1 MKAHALTPYIC
12 EDSDSAIIICA
23 GGGYAKR
30 AAIHEKPVAEWL
42 NGLGISA
49 FVLSYRL
56 TYPGNYCD
64 ACNAIRFLRS
74 VNVARVSLGIDNIN
88 PCKIGIMGFSA
99 GGHTAAM
106 AATLPSTY
114 PEPGTG
120 HLVKC
125 FPDLLIL
132 NVPVIT
138 MLGPHAHASSV
149 RHLLG
154 HAPPLRIS
162 EECSAERHVTEH
174 TPPTFIADTWN
185 EKSLPVENTLLFV
198 QALRQNNVPC
208 ELHIYERGPHNFQ
221 AAEGLE
227 RQILDSWWD
236 RLADWLRL
244 HEFAK

>member
-1 MKAHALTPYIC
+1 VKAHALTPYIC
-12 EDSDSAIIICA
+12 EGSDAAIIICA

-56 TYPGNYCD
+56 TYPGNRED
-64 ACNAIRFLRS
+64 AIEAIRFLR
-74 VNVARVSLGIDNIN
+74 NETDDYDA
-88 PCKIGIMGFSA
+88 CKIGIMGFSA

-106 AATLPSTY
+106 TA
-114 PEPGTG
+114 
-120 HLVKC
+120 VKPTHPDEM
-125 FPDLLIL
+125 PDLLIL

-149 RHLLG
+149 QHLLG
-154 HAPPLRIS
+154 YRQAVSLSDIPSLKR
-162 EECSAERHVTEH
+162 CSVERHVEPN

-244 HEFAK
+244 HKFATK